1 MTPTLDTF
9 VKGVLWP
16 DFSGCPFAL
25 RLAFPIFLAGRDSCD
40 YYGGSER
47 VGLAS
52 RSVSRIL
59 TCQTF

>member
-9 VKGVLWP
+9 VKGILWP
-16 DFSGCPFAL
+16 DFSGCPFPRYVAFL
-25 RLAFPIFLAGRDSCD
+25 RSE

-47 VGLAS
+47 LGPAT

-59 TCQTF
+59 AC